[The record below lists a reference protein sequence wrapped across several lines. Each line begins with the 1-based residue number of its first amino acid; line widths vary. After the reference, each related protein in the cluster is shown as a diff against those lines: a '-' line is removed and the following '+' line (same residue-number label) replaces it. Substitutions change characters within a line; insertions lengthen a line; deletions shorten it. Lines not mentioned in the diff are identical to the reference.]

1 MPLGAAIYTHML
13 QYLLATDARD
23 DELSKAYQ
31 AVTSPRHATG
41 EDEQSFSR
49 RLQSATMFM
58 RSVVYKANLK
68 TILVEGLQP
77 HLHRISD
84 ST

>member
-1 MPLGAAIYTHML
+1 MPLGAAIYTHII
-13 QYLLATDARD
+13 QFILATYARD

-58 RSVVYKANLK
+58 RSVVYKENLK
-68 TILVEGLQP
+68 AILFEGLQP
-77 HLHRISD
+77 HLQSD
-84 ST
+84 I